1 MFDRFLNYVDRF
13 DEILEKIINI
23 IIIPLYLNLIIV
35 VFLQVFFRYVIQKPF
50 PAANEL
56 ALYSFVWIVYLT
68 AALAVRKRTHFNV
81 ELLEKYLKGTKLE
94 RFHHMVVT
102 LLMLGMAIVLTVYG
116 GKAAILGM
124 DRLSPGSDLP
134 LIYTVI
140 SVPICGLLMTFFLS
154 IDFLKLC
161 RRK

>member
-1 MFDRFLNYVDRF
+1 MFDQLLAYLDRVD
-13 DEILEKIINI
+13 DILEKLINI
-23 IIIPLYLNLIIV
+23 LIVPLYLNLIFV

-68 AALAVRKRTHFNV
+68 AALAVKKKTHFSV
-81 ELLEKYLKGTKLE
+81 ELLEKWLQGSRFE
-94 RFHHMVVT
+94 RVYHILII
-102 LLMLGMAIVLTVYG
+102 LLMIGMATVLAVYG
-116 GKAAILGM
+116 AKAAVLGI
-124 DRLSPGSDLP
+124 DRLSPGSSLP

-140 SVPICGLLMTFFLS
+140 SVPICGVLMIFFLS
-154 IDFLKLC
+154 VELLKQI